1 MSRRLSFQVVLP
13 ISIEA
18 SIEALAVALKEEGFG
33 ILTRI
38 DTHKIFKEKL
48 DIDTLPFVILGVC
61 NPVLA
66 HKALSVNP
74 SVGLFLPCKVTVEE
88 VSDGTLISVADPEVI
103 LSNGYFKE
111 SEIVSEF
118 GPEARERLLRVV
130 ERLRE

>member
-1 MSRRLSFQVVLP
+1 MSGRLSFQVVLP
-13 ISIEA
+13 VSIDA
-18 SIEALAVALKEEGFG
+18 SIEALAAALKEQGFG

-48 DIDTLPFVILGVC
+48 DLDTRPFVILGVC

-88 VSDGTLISVADPEVI
+88 VSDGTLISIGDPEVV
-103 LSNGYFKE
+103 LSNGHFTE

-118 GPEARERLLRVV
+118 GPEARERLLSVA
-130 ERLRE
+130 ERLRD